1 MDQTYLFIE
10 EAEKL
15 LNEVEAGVG
24 EEEAVKGEVQSITV
38 PIEIVNQTGVDI
50 YALALSPAND
60 EDWGENLITE
70 VIADG
75 ESVEGELVFTAD
87 TLVWDILIQDSEEN
101 QLTFMGVD
109 FTEASVDGSRNPL
122 SENNGEYYAE
132 VTK

>member
-50 YALALSPAND
+50 YALALSPEND

-109 FTEASVDGSRNPL
+109 FTEASVDGSQLLL

>member
-1 MDQTYLFIE
+1 MDQSYLFIE

-38 PIEIVNQTGVDI
+38 PIGIVNQTGADI

-75 ESVEGELVFTAD
+75 ESRHGPPVLGRKVLWQKAA
-87 TLVWDILIQDSEEN
+87 IEEKYSGRKVLR
-101 QLTFMGVD
+101 Q
-109 FTEASVDGSRNPL
+109 
-122 SENNGEYYAE
+122 
-132 VTK
+132 